1 MHANRATARARRPG
15 RCRHASGHQGSIR
28 RSGRSGR
35 RGPRTDRP
43 PLPDS
48 SAPKC
53 RASWYHG
60 SSSTPYISS
69 SRKTPRTMRGVLRRA
84 SSRARA
90 ASQLQHT
97 LSLSL
102 HSALSAH
109 CLPPVRPRITA
120 SRARLFLAAL
130 RAASV
135 HPIAPVSGGRRPR
148 PSPPAT
154 DPGARRAPRA
164 AVPPAEAIES
174 FVATNIDELS
184 EFDGE
189 KLKPRFRRLLEK
201 YNERVNAIELDKS
214 TLIDIPPNLD

>member
-69 SRKTPRTMRGVLRRA
+69 SRKTPRTVRGVLRRA

-90 ASQLQHT
+90 ASQPQHT

-102 HSALSAH
+102 HSAH
-109 CLPPVRPRITA
+109 CLPPLARESQHPVRASSSPPFGRLLPIRLPRRRLPSPRPPPPA
-120 SRARLFLAAL
+120 ADPWRRARDA
-130 RAASV
+130 
-135 HPIAPVSGGRRPR
+135 GRRR
-148 PSPPAT
+148 ASCGGHRVVRG
-154 DPGARRAPRA
+154 DQHRRAFRVRRREAETGIPAPFGKVPRA
-164 AVPPAEAIES
+164 
-174 FVATNIDELS
+174 S
-184 EFDGE
+184 ECD
-189 KLKPRFRRLLEK
+189 
-201 YNERVNAIELDKS
+201 
-214 TLIDIPPNLD
+214 